1 MVRCKNSI
9 PGGETYNRKKR
20 IRGVRELDLKGQK
33 ITVGEIVA
41 NPKAKA
47 LLERELNQYMTPM
60 LLKMAKN
67 MSLKEV
73 LRLAN
78 GRVPQGEV
86 DRIVRELESV

>member
-1 MVRCKNSI
+1 M
-9 PGGETYNRKKR
+9 
-20 IRGVRELDLKGQK
+20 DLKGQK

-60 LLKMAKN
+60 LMRMAKN

-78 GRVPQGEV
+78 GRVPQTEV